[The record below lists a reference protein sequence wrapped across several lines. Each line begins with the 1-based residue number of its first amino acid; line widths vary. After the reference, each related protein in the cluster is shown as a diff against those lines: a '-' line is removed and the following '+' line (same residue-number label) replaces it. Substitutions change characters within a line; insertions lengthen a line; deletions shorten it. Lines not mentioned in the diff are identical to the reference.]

1 MFLDALLPTIRFPQ
15 NPNLVFRRIPFA
27 FDVWCL
33 SFAPQTN
40 TSHGPKKRGHVSSA
54 IFPVTK
60 DRPVL
65 FSALAWSD
73 ALITLDRQDF
83 VELLGR
89 EFYGLAILTPADFLG
104 RARRRSPENLIYA
117 ILDV

>member
-1 MFLDALLPTIRFPQ
+1 MRFNLLLPRRTGLGNKLTQ
-15 NPNLVFRRIPFA
+15 LVDRPPPLRNGLLIMD
-27 FDVWCL
+27 DVL
-33 SFAPQTN
+33 TLELP
-40 TSHGPKKRGHVSSA
+40 A

-89 EFYGLAILTPADFLG
+89 EFYGLAYSRQRISWDSRAAG
-104 RARRRSPENLIYA
+104 RLKT
-117 ILDV
+117 